1 MKITVGLSH
10 RDVDVIRNI
19 RDIAD
24 TNFQFFRDKEDSD
37 DGLTE
42 EEYKEYDKWTARQ
55 ALLTRIEALIDNEI
69 AVMSPYPTR
78 RPNELVYLWDEVA
91 EAFDNQI
98 ADSKCDRDHLRRTRD
113 IWIKQIFRKFEFLDS
128 MP

>member
-1 MKITVGLSH
+1 MKITIGLSH
-10 RDVDVIRNI
+10 RDIDVIRNT

-24 TNFQFFRDKEDSD
+24 TNVRYWVNKEDSD
-37 DGLTE
+37 NGLTE
-42 EEYKEYDKWTARQ
+42 KEYKEYDMWTARQ
-55 ALLTRIEALIDNEI
+55 NLFARVEALIDNEI
-69 AVMSPYPTR
+69 AAMSPYPTR

-98 ADSKCDRDHLRRTRD
+98 ADSKCDRDQLRRTRD
-113 IWIKQIFRKFEFLDS
+113 IWVKKIFKKFEFLDG